1 MALWSHEIPSQLRI
15 INVLSVSR
23 VFGFQ
28 LELEDLGFQLELE
41 DLGFQLELED
51 LGFQLEL
58 QFLGTSG
65 TVTWTSWSFL
75 SRVLCAHVYRC
86 RFLDSLLTVGS

>member
-23 VFGFQ
+23 V
-28 LELEDLGFQLELE
+28 
-41 DLGFQLELED
+41 LGFQLELED

>member
-1 MALWSHEIPSQLRI
+1 M
-15 INVLSVSR
+15 SVSR

-86 RFLDSLLTVGS
+86 RFLDSFVNCGFLNVHGKSSQLL